1 MYKKIC
7 DGFFVYNAE
16 LFSVLQELSLG
27 KKLGSGG
34 QATVYEGTWLGTPV
48 AIKMLEHSGEAD
60 LSKIAEGY
68 FDEYN
73 AIK

>member
-1 MYKKIC
+1 
-7 DGFFVYNAE
+7 
-16 LFSVLQELSLG
+16 
-27 KKLGSGG
+27 LGSGG

-48 AIKMLEHSGEAD
+48 AIKMLEHSVEAD